1 MAMAHCNGLDSAANE
16 FSCFCHVVSRD
27 ELLNELFDGQW
38 RNYEPG
44 QHGRDGMARHS
55 RGYGHGVCGEL
66 GGGDDSKWC
75 GDALRREVFEVAGND
90 DLGSADERGG
100 DHVLVIG
107 VRKSESAVEGF
118 PVLNA

>member
-1 MAMAHCNGLDSAANE
+1 
-16 FSCFCHVVSRD
+16 
-27 ELLNELFDGQW
+27 
-38 RNYEPG
+38 
-44 QHGRDGMARHS
+44 
-55 RGYGHGVCGEL
+55 
-66 GGGDDSKWC
+66 
-75 GDALRREVFEVAGND
+75 LRREVFEVAGND